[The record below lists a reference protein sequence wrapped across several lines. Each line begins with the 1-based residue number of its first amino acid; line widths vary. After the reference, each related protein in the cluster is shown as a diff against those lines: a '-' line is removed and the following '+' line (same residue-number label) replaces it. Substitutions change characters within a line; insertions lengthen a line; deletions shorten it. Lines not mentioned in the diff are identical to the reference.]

1 MAGRNIVL
9 KCSKKTIHVV
19 ISFTVVVFR
28 LLVYCS

>member
-9 KCSKKTIHVV
+9 KSSKKTIHVV